1 MCLQPEG
8 GHVADV
14 FELVTTGDVEALR
27 KLVAEQPTA
36 ASARDEQGLSAVLQ
50 AQYRGRADMVA
61 VLLEAGPELDLFDAS
76 ALGDSDRVAAE
87 LDADPS
93 RVNAWSPDGFT
104 PLHLAVFFGH
114 GETARILIAN
124 RADVRAV
131 SRNPMEVMPLHSA
144 AAGRSR
150 AAVEAVLDAD
160 VDVDARSHGGFT
172 ALHDAAQN
180 GDLAIVEL
188 LLERGA
194 DPNATDE
201 RGRSPQALATE
212 AGHPDIADLLEG
224 PV

>member
-1 MCLQPEG
+1 E
-8 GHVADV
+8 
-14 FELVTTGDVEALR
+14 
-27 KLVAEQPTA
+27 
-36 ASARDEQGLSAVLQ
+36 
-50 AQYRGRADMVA
+50 
-61 VLLEAGPELDLFDAS
+61 PELDLFEIS
-76 ALGDSDRVAAE
+76 ALGDSDRVATA
-87 LDADPS
+87 LDADPGQ
-93 RVNAWSPDGFT
+93 VNAWSPDGFT

-114 GETARILIAN
+114 GATARMLIA
-124 RADVRAV
+124 RGADVRAI

-150 AAVEAVLDAD
+150 PAVEAVLDAD

-201 RGRSPQALATE
+201 RGRTPKALATE
-212 AGHPDIADLLEG
+212 
-224 PV
+224 

>member
-1 MCLQPEG
+1 MT
-8 GHVADV
+8 DV
-14 FELVTTGDVEALR
+14 FEAVKSGDVDGLR
-27 KLVAEQPTA
+27 ELLAGDPSA
-36 ASARDEQGLSAVLQ
+36 ASARDEQGLSALLQ
-50 AQYRGRADMVA
+50 AQYRGRDDMVA

-76 ALGDSDRVAAE
+76 ALGDSDRVAAA

-114 GETARILIAN
+114 GPTARMLIA
-124 RADVRAV
+124 RGAAVQAV

-180 GDLAIVEL
+180 GDLSIVEL

-194 DPNATDE
+194 DPNVTDE
-201 RGRSPQALATE
+201 RGRTPRELATE
-212 AGHPDIADLLEG
+212 QGHLDVADLLEG
-224 PV
+224 RG